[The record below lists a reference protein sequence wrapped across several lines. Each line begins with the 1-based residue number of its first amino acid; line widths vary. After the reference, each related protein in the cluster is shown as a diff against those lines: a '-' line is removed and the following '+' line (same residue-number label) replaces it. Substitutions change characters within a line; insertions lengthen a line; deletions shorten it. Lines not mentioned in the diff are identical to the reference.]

1 MAKARRS
8 PRTSTPQAA
17 PRSPFSRWF
26 PAISALLAAVL
37 WLGWFSPEIY
47 DSDFWWHLKT
57 GQYIV
62 EHRALP
68 VPDPFAFTTAAA
80 GESYPGEAVT
90 RHFNLTHEW
99 LAQVLLYLAWR
110 ATGFGGVVLL
120 RAALLC
126 AFCAL
131 VGLVAWRRCGGFYRS
146 LAAACAAAGMA
157 IPFALDRPYLIT
169 FLLLAATIA
178 ILEHSSEY
186 RSRLWLLPP
195 LFLIWANC
203 HGGFFLG
210 WVVLAAYCAEALWQ
224 RRHFRR
230 LAIWSAVA
238 VLLSG
243 VNPNGFRIVQVL
255 AYYRASYL
263 TGKLL
268 EWARPPWFAWSE
280 FTALWLGAAL
290 LMLWAWRRVRL
301 VDWLLFTAFAA
312 AAFSAQ
318 RNTILMGVAAPVV
331 IVTYFPWKRALPPA
345 VPFAAS
351 LVLIGGA
358 AAASWGSF
366 FQLRAAEWR
375 YPAGAADFLLAH
387 HVPGPIFNTYEYGG
401 YLIWRLWPRERVFI
415 DGRSLS
421 EAVFRDYGRI
431 LYNVE
436 EEGGNSAQQLLDRY
450 GVETIVMN
458 TFEYSQGLVYRLAPA
473 LADPRQTAW
482 KLVYDDPTAIV
493 LMRRPPEGVAPLDS
507 LRVLTHMEAEC
518 SLHLEHEPRAA
529 KCARALGQ
537 VFERVG
543 DRARARRWYGIYL
556 GPAGGGDAEAVAAY
570 RRLMD
575 AGQ

>member
-1 MAKARRS
+1 MAKARPAQR
-8 PRTSTPQAA
+8 PSTLPTKPQWAL
-17 PRSPFSRWF
+17 SRWF
-26 PAISALLAAVL
+26 PAIAALLAAVL
-37 WLGWFSPEIY
+37 WLGWFSPESY

-57 GQYIV
+57 GQYMV
-62 EHRALP
+62 ENHTLP
-68 VPDPFAFTTAAA
+68 VPDPFAFTTARA
-80 GESYPGEAVT
+80 GQAYPGEALT
-90 RHFNLTHEW
+90 RRFNLTHEW
-99 LAQVLLYLAWR
+99 LAQVLFYLVWR
-110 ATGFGGVVLL
+110 ATGFGGMVLF
-120 RAALLC
+120 RAALLT
-126 AFCAL
+126 AFCAV

-178 ILEHSSEY
+178 ILEY
-186 RSRLWLLPP
+186 RRRLWLLPP

-210 WVVLAAYCAEALWQ
+210 WVVLAAYSAEALWQ
-224 RRHFRR
+224 GSDARR
-230 LAIWSAVA
+230 LCVVSAVS

-255 AYYRASYL
+255 MYYRGSRL
-263 TGKLL
+263 TSNLL
-268 EWARPPWFAWSE
+268 EWARPAWFAFNE
-280 FTALWLGAAL
+280 FTFLWIAAVL
-290 LMLWAWRRVRL
+290 LMLWARRRVRP
-301 VDWLLFTAFAA
+301 VDWMLFLAFAA

-318 RNTILMGVAAPVV
+318 RNTILIGLVAPIA
-331 IVTYFPWKRALPPA
+331 IVSYFPWKRALPPP

-351 LVLIGGA
+351 LLLIGGGM
-358 AAASWGSF
+358 AASWGSA

-387 HVPGPIFNTYEYGG
+387 HVAGPIFNTYEYGG
-401 YLIWRLWPRERVFI
+401 YLIWRLWPEQRVFI

-421 EAVFRDYGRI
+421 ESVFQDYGRI

-436 EEGGNSAQQLLDRY
+436 DSGGGNAQQLLDRY

-473 LADPRQTAW
+473 LADPQQTEW

-493 LMRRPPEGVAPLDS
+493 LMRHPPAGVAPLDS

-518 SLHLEHEPRAA
+518 GLHLRHDPRQPL
-529 KCARALGQ
+529 CARALSQ
-537 VFERVG
+537 VFTQVG
-543 DRARARRWYGIYL
+543 DQARARQWYGTYL
-556 GPAGGGDAEAVAAY
+556 QYADSG
-570 RRLMD
+570 R
-575 AGQ
+575 